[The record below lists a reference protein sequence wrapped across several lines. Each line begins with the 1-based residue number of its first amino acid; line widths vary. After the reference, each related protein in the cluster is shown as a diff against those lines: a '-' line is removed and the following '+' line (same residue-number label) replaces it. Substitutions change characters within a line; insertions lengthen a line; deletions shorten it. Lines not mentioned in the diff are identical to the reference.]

1 MKTNT
6 LPQQNPNKHTNQLTN
21 IIVMKNIFANRL
33 KFHCKILPAEK
44 IFTLTM
50 LVLLFPLLSISQR
63 TFNTSGTIPAY
74 AAPVSVA
81 PVFSNVWRTQ
91 IISGGKGSNAAAK
104 SIDTLRPV
112 PDVPILPDVTGE
124 CSATV
129 TAAPTATI
137 YGGEVVI
144 GTTSDPL
151 SYSAQGSY
159 IIHWKY
165 DNGIGHPSFQDQ
177 NVIVQDISAPA
188 PDIETLPDVTGECS
202 ASVILPTATD
212 NCAGV
217 ISAITSDPLTYTAQG
232 TYFIHWTF
240 EDGNGNTSSQDQNV
254 IVRDVTAPVP
264 DLANLPDVTA
274 ECAAN
279 VEAVPT
285 ATDNCAGVISATTS
299 EPLSYTTQGTYIIHW
314 TFEDGN
320 GNTSSQDQN
329 VIVKDISAPV
339 PDVANLL
346 VVSNEISVTVTTAPT
361 ATDNCSGAVTA
372 TTSDPLTYTAQGTYL
387 IHWTYND
394 GNGNSSSQDQNVIV
408 KDVTAPVPGISN
420 LPAFTGAS
428 SATTSATPPS
438 AFDNVAGVVTATTSD
453 PLTYTAQGTYTIHWT
468 YNDGNGNTSSQDQ
481 NVIVKDISS
490 PAADMASLPV
500 VTGESS
506 VAVTA
511 PTATDNCAGVVT
523 ATTPDPLT
531 YSIQGSYLIHWIY
544 NDGNGNTSTQDQN
557 VIVKDVSAPV
567 PVVAYLPDVTGECS
581 ATATPPSRSE

>member
-165 DNGIGHPSFQDQ
+165 DNGSGHPSFQDQ

-314 TFEDGN
+314 TFEDAN

-372 TTSDPLTYTAQGTYL
+372 TTSDPLTYTAQGMYL
-387 IHWTYND
+387 FHWTYND
-394 GNGNSSSQDQNVIV
+394 GNGNTSSQDQNVIV